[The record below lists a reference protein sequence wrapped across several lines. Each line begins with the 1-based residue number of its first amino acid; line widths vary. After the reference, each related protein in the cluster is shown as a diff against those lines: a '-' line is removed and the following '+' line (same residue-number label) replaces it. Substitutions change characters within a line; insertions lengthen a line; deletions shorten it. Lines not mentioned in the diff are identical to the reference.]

1 MEFNFNN
8 KRRGRK
14 TGGKNP
20 NAGRKSN
27 GPKALSNGEFMIAF
41 GDENSAKASDSRND
55 VNNGV
60 VNTESIS
67 SRTIAVE
74 SSALESASY
83 ESASTSSEA
92 LTVLEEL
99 ATVGELLEEQNTE
112 ETVTDSNVGDV
123 GDDDEAEEADIP
135 IPEEDERAGEDED
148 SVLEDY
154 FRKIQDRI

>member
-20 NAGRKSN
+20 NARRKSN
-27 GPKALSNGEFMIAF
+27 GPKALSNGEFIAF
-41 GDENSAKASDSRND
+41 RDENSAEASDSRNN

-60 VNTESIS
+60 VNRESTS
-67 SRTIAVE
+67 SRTIAIE
-74 SSALESASY
+74 SSPMESASY

-99 ATVGELLEEQNTE
+99 ATVGELLEEQNPE
-112 ETVTDSNVGDV
+112 EIVTDSNV
-123 GDDDEAEEADIP
+123 GDDDEAEEADMP
-135 IPEEDERAGEDED
+135 IPEEDERADEDED
-148 SVLEDY
+148 SVLEEY
-154 FRKIQDRI
+154 FHKIQDRI